1 MKKQILPIIIALI
14 PILVVIYFYPN
25 LPERIPGH
33 YNFKGE
39 VDRYDPK
46 WTAFIT
52 AALGLIIYGVM
63 LFIRK
68 YDPKGRISAMGSK
81 FDNLALW
88 MTILFSML
96 SLLIIGSAVSKIS
109 SENMFTS
116 LNLFIGILFLILGN
130 YMTSMKPNYFIGIR
144 TPWTLESE
152 EVWKKTHVLAGRL
165 FFISGLILVILCFLP
180 FSAGW
185 KNKAFL
191 GLVIVSSVIPLA
203 YSFFVYKKLG

>member
-1 MKKQILPIIIALI
+1 MKKQILPLIIALI
-14 PILVVIYFYPN
+14 PILVVIYFYPD
-25 LPERIPGH
+25 LPEKIPGH

-88 MTILFSML
+88 LTILFSMF
-96 SLLIIGSAVSKIS
+96 SLLIIGSAISKIS
-109 SENMFTS
+109 TENMFTS

-165 FFISGLILVILCFLP
+165 FFITGFILVILCFLP
-180 FSAGW
+180 FSAEW

-191 GLVIVSSVIPLA
+191 SLVIVSSVIPLV
-203 YSFFVYKKLG
+203 YSFFIYKKLG